1 MNQVL
6 AEIVDAHGHSKS
18 IYRTTKSNTKHT
30 TRNLL
35 AICGASLALVM
46 IAGSEVASARS
57 IPASEGPYCVVNAD
71 RGSICGFASLAQCWQ
86 TASGG
91 LGECSRDP
99 LRKDKRWSVYG
110 SLNSAGRL

>member
-1 MNQVL
+1 MTT
-6 AEIVDAHGHSKS
+6 HSKS

-30 TRNLL
+30 ARNLL
-35 AICGASLALVM
+35 AICGASLAFVM

-57 IPASEGPYCVVNAD
+57 IQDPASGGSYCVVNTD
-71 RGSICGFASLAQCWQ
+71 RGSICGFASLAQCEQ

-99 LRKDKRWSVYG
+99 FREGKRWSAYG
-110 SLNSAGRL
+110 SLNSAVRL